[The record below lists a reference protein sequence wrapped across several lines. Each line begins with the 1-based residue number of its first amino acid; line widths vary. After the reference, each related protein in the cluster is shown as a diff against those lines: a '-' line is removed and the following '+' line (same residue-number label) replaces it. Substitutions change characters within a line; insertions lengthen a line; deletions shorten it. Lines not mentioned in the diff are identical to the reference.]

1 MNQHV
6 IHLYNLLRF
15 IKIYLL
21 FIKIY
26 SLNINITLI
35 DTKIMKS
42 VHNIFI

>member
-6 IHLYNLLRF
+6 IHLHNLDF
-15 IKIYLL
+15 K